1 MSTPALQ
8 ALTGRHGIPVVDQN
22 TIDAFV
28 GPAQGEPEHAL
39 LFFSGQG
46 SSQSSDRPETS
57 DVAVVMPQLL
67 SAYRGRLRG
76 AMVSPDSEA
85 ALKGRFT
92 VLMLPSLV
100 LTKGDEVL
108 DVFPKIIDWSEY
120 VERIERHLGQ
130 SQGFHAV
137 VHQ

>member
-1 MSTPALQ
+1 MSTPALE

-28 GPAQGEPEHAL
+28 GQAQGEPAHAL
-39 LFFSGQG
+39 LFFPGQG
-46 SSQSSDRPETS
+46 TDRAETS

-76 AMVSPDSEA
+76 AMIAAEA
-85 ALKGRFT
+85 ETALKARFT

-108 DVFPKIIDWSEY
+108 DVFPKIIDWSDY
-120 VERIERHLGQ
+120 VERINRHLGATRPAQ
-130 SQGFHAV
+130 AA